1 MNFTF
6 MLAFVL
12 PVVLGTVILVT
23 GGVLLFLNSRRR
35 KRSGDIE
42 TGDWQIA
49 GGKILAAHL
58 GEPEAG
64 HSDKSDPGAGV
75 TFEPVVE
82 YVYTVNNVEY
92 RGSKVFPGG
101 DSDFGQ
107 VEAQSIIDKYP
118 LNSYAPVRYDPD
130 NPANS
135 SLEANSPHNTHRLLV
150 AGQTLIALGIG
161 ICCFTFFMMF
171 ILVGKIL

>member
-1 MNFTF
+1 MNINF

-12 PVVLGTVILVT
+12 PIVLGTVILVT
-23 GGVLLFLNSRRR
+23 GGVLLTLNSRRS

-42 TGDWQIA
+42 TEDWQIA

-58 GEPEAG
+58 GEHEVTPA
-64 HSDKSDPGAGV
+64 DKSGGAGI
-75 TFEPVVE
+75 TYEPVVE
-82 YVYTVNNVEY
+82 YVYAVNNVEFH
-92 RGSKVFPGG
+92 GSKVFPGG

-107 VEAQSIIDKYP
+107 VEAKSIIDKYP
-118 LNSYAPVRYDPD
+118 LNSYAPVRYDPE

-135 SLEANSPHNTHRLLV
+135 SLEAHSPHDTHRLLV

-161 ICCFTFFMMF
+161 VCCFTFFMMF